1 MIEAKFAPIHKRIDQ
16 FETQQKQSVP
26 SHEKPESR
34 RLAAE
39 DWFVEPEN
47 QAQGSLLVTRRPLSY
62 DLGLNFVEEE
72 KQFDSPTQDSL
83 LVSRRPLSYDLG
95 LIFDEEAQQETIEQS
110 DPKETKEAAKEAAK
124 EELIQISTLTHFD
137 DIFKRYSHYSRPDP
151 YILYFETLKELEYGE
166 KKLWAS
172 LGKSNMEEGRVL
184 SSVLN
189 SQVQSKIT
197 EAVNFVFGESAFWNP
212 ADKAKALLFEELK
225 PYIRTKFQYKF
236 LDVGCSK
243 NVQDDLQ
250 YLEVWLFHPKEYD
263 VGNGTQ
269 RNHHIIYK
277 VRDGRGMIK
286 LKLLAQLQWL
296 HKGGNVNLISI
307 SPMFLFDPGESDLWT
322 NPFEEKEND
331 VPQIVQPT
339 YCSLPPWTRLVR
351 MNLDSRQRVILTRSH
366 GKWSL

>member
-1 MIEAKFAPIHKRIDQ
+1 
-16 FETQQKQSVP
+16 
-26 SHEKPESR
+26 
-34 RLAAE
+34 
-39 DWFVEPEN
+39 
-47 QAQGSLLVTRRPLSY
+47 
-62 DLGLNFVEEE
+62 
-72 KQFDSPTQDSL
+72 
-83 LVSRRPLSYDLG
+83 
-95 LIFDEEAQQETIEQS
+95 
-110 DPKETKEAAKEAAK
+110 
-124 EELIQISTLTHFD
+124 
-137 DIFKRYSHYSRPDP
+137 
-151 YILYFETLKELEYGE
+151 
-166 KKLWAS
+166 
-172 LGKSNMEEGRVL
+172 MEEGRVL

-197 EAVNFVFGESAFWNP
+197 EAVDFVFGESAFWNP
-212 ADKAKALLFEELK
+212 ADKEKALLFEELK

-243 NVQDDLQ
+243 NIQDDLQ

-269 RNHHIIYK
+269 RNHHIIDK
-277 VRDGRGMIK
+277 VRDGRGMTK

-307 SPMFLFDPGESDLWT
+307 PPMFLFDPGESDLWT
-322 NPFEEKEND
+322 NPFEEEGND

-339 YCSLPPWTRLVR
+339 SFSLPPWTRLVR